1 MEDSAIALLLLV
13 VGLVL
18 LVAEFF
24 IPSGGMIFVV
34 SMICCTGSI
43 WFAWRAWWESS
54 PGIWWTYITSLV
66 VLIPT
71 AVVGALYVFP
81 RTAVGRRILL
91 EAPSHE
97 EVTPYAEDEERL
109 SQLVGRTGKTLT
121 LLTPG
126 GLVLVDGERMHCE
139 SEGMLIDPNQEVEI
153 IDVKANRLVV
163 RQWREHE
170 PPSEPDDDPL
180 VTRNDP
186 DDDPRLDFDVPQS

>member
-1 MEDSAIALLLLV
+1 MEDSVIALLLLV
-13 VGLVL
+13 IGLVL

-34 SMICCTGSI
+34 AMVCCTGSI

-54 PGIWWTYITSLV
+54 PGMWWTYIASLV
-66 VLIPT
+66 VLIP
-71 AVVGALYVFP
+71 AVVGGALYYFP

-91 EAPSHE
+91 EAPSLE

-139 SEGMLIDPNQEVEI
+139 SEGMLIDPDQAVEI
-153 IDVKANRLVV
+153 VDVKGNRLVV
-163 RQWREHE
+163 RKLDRQKPR
-170 PPSEPDDDPL
+170 SEQDDDPPIAG
-180 VTRNDP
+180 NDP